1 MMNQLKNFQTTDTNN
16 LVKKADYDIK
26 FVEFKKKTLHH
37 NHDKYITTEEFNKLM
52 TENFTAR

>member
-26 FVEFKKKTLHH
+26 FVEF
-37 NHDKYITTEEFNKLM
+37 
-52 TENFTAR
+52 